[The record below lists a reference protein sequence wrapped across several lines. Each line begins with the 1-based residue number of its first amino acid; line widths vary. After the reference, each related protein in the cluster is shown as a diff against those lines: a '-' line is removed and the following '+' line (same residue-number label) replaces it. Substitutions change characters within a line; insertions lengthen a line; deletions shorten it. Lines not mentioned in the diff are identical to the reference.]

1 MKYNILLVPGS
12 GFGCP
17 GYFRMSYCVKFD
29 VIENSIPAFEKLVAE
44 FK

>member
-1 MKYNILLVPGS
+1 MKYNLLLVPGS
-12 GFGCP
+12 GFGYP

-29 VIENSIPAFEKLVAE
+29 MIERSIPAFEKLVEE